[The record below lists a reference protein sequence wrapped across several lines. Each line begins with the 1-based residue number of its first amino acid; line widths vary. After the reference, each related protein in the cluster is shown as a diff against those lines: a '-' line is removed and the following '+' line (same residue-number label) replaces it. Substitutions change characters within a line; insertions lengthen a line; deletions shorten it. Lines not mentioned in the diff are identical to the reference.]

1 MENGLT
7 NKEKLYEDEKWV
19 STEQNKIDSNASV
32 ICLRNMGMNFS
43 EDNDPER
50 QKKLKEF
57 FKKREWN

>member
-1 MENGLT
+1 MSH
-7 NKEKLYEDEKWV
+7 EKWV
-19 STEQNKIDSNASV
+19 STEQNKIDSKIASV

-57 FKKREWN
+57 LKKIFF